1 MTVASGGTAENTILN
16 TGSELVYGTDNNAT
30 INGGTQTVEEEG
42 VANGTILNGGNQ
54 KVFGTV
60 NSVNIKGGIQN
71 ILSGGLSSGS
81 TINGGEMVVASG
93 GTAENTILNTGN
105 ELVYGTDNNAVING
119 GTQTVESDGI
129 ANGTTLN
136 SGEQIVESGA
146 AVNNAVING
155 GTQEV
160 SGTVSGTNI
169 KGGIQSILSGGL
181 SSGSTINGGEM
192 IVASGGTAENTILNT
207 GSELVYGT
215 DNNAVINGG
224 TQTVES
230 GGVANGTILNSG
242 EQIVLSGATVNNAV
256 INGGTQEVSG
266 TVSGTNIKGGIQSI
280 LIGGLSS
287 GSTIDGG
294 EMTVASGGTAENTI
308 LNTGSELVYGTDNNA
323 VINGGTQT
331 VESGGVANGTTL
343 NGGEQIVLLGA
354 TAKNSNLY
362 GGTLSLYGGG
372 KLEGT
377 TNITDAVMNIS
388 GSNNISVLNV
398 NNSQINFLRD
408 SGFSTLNIENLNG
421 NGIFNLS
428 SNLADDESDIL
439 NITSSSGN
447 FGLIVHDYSYE
458 GNLPSSFKVVSEAS
472 VDDDFYLIGGAVDV
486 GAYQYELQHNG
497 NDWVLVRTPNLTDSS
512 VIAKNTYTSISSLF
526 YSMMTPVY
534 NRIRSNRKQVVTENN
549 LWFKGIGHEVKLN
562 YKDDTKSR
570 LQIYGGALGYDKNI
584 WQSGGNSLKIGF
596 FGSYAYS
603 HQDYERQ
610 GRGHADTQNLGLYA
624 GLLTDNNWFLDVVGT
639 YFMHDQRVQSYTPAM
654 YEVIGKYNTN
664 GWHGAV
670 FMGRRVDF
678 AKDWFVEPN
687 IGFNYIYVEGADYRT
702 NFNTLVTADDMDY
715 MNAQIG
721 TNIGKAITVA
731 EDTKLNIFGS
741 FNLIHDW
748 DGKSTVQVA
757 NYTFNEDISSVR
769 YELGIGMEAIK
780 TDKGNAYVEATT
792 QLGNRVK
799 MPWQINLGLSF
810 AF

>member
-1 MTVASGGTAENTILN
+1 MTVASGGTAESTILN
-16 TGSELVYGTDNNAT
+16 TGNELVYGTDNNAV
-30 INGGTQTVEEEG
+30 INGGTQTVESGG
-42 VANGTILNGGNQ
+42 VANGTTLNGGEQIVESGAMANNA
-54 KVFGTV
+54 VINGGTQEV
-60 NSVNIKGGIQN
+60 SGTASGTNIKGGVQS
-71 ILSGGLSSGS
+71 ILSGGLASNS
-81 TINGGEMVVASG
+81 TINGGEMTVASG
-93 GTAENTILNTGN
+93 GTAESTILNTGN

-119 GTQTVESDGI
+119 GTQTVESDSG
-129 ANGTTLN
+129 
-136 SGEQIVESGA
+136 GEQIVLSGA

-192 IVASGGTAENTILNT
+192 
-207 GSELVYGT
+207 
-215 DNNAVINGG
+215 
-224 TQTVES
+224 
-230 GGVANGTILNSG
+230 
-242 EQIVLSGATVNNAV
+242 
-256 INGGTQEVSG
+256 
-266 TVSGTNIKGGIQSI
+266 
-280 LIGGLSS
+280 
-287 GSTIDGG
+287 
-294 EMTVASGGTAENTI
+294 TVASGGTAENTI

-323 VINGGTQT
+323 TINGGTQT
-331 VESGGVANGTTL
+331 IENGGVANNTTL
-343 NGGEQIVLLGA
+343 NGGEQIVLSGA

-421 NGIFNLS
+421 NAIFNLS

-439 NITSSSGN
+439 NITNGSGN

-472 VDDDFYLIGGAVDV
+472 VADDFYLIGGAVDV

-549 LWFKGIGHEVKLN
+549 LWFKGIGYEVKLN

-670 FMGRRVDF
+670 FIGRRVDF

-687 IGFNYIYVEGADYRT
+687 IGFNYIYVEGVDYRT

-757 NYTFNEDISSVR
+757 NYTFNENISSVR

>member
-1 MTVASGGTAENTILN
+1 MLRARITMRLLTAVANGTTLNSGEQIVLSGATVNNTVINGGTQEVSGTASGTNIKGGVQSILSGGLASGSTVNGGEMTVASGGTAENTILNTGSELVYGTDNNAVINGGTQTVESDGIANGANGTTLNSGEQIVLSGATVNNTVINGGTQEVSGTVSRTNIKGGVQSILSGGLSSGSTVNGGEMTVASGGTAENTILN

-30 INGGTQTVEEEG
+30 INGGTQ
-42 VANGTILNGGNQ
+42 I
-54 KVFGTV
+54 
-60 NSVNIKGGIQN
+60 
-71 ILSGGLSSGS
+71 
-81 TINGGEMVVASG
+81 
-93 GTAENTILNTGN
+93 
-105 ELVYGTDNNAVING
+105 
-119 GTQTVESDGI
+119 VESDGI

-136 SGEQIVESGA
+136 GGEQIVLSGA

-192 IVASGGTAENTILNT
+192 TVASGGTAENTLLNT

-215 DNNAVINGG
+215 DNNATINGG
-224 TQTVES
+224 TQTIEN
-230 GGVANGTILNSG
+230 GGVANN
-242 EQIVLSGATVNNAV
+242 
-256 INGGTQEVSG
+256 
-266 TVSGTNIKGGIQSI
+266 
-280 LIGGLSS
+280 
-287 GSTIDGG
+287 
-294 EMTVASGGTAENTI
+294 
-308 LNTGSELVYGTDNNA
+308 
-323 VINGGTQT
+323 
-331 VESGGVANGTTL
+331 TTL
-343 NGGEQIVLLGA
+343 NGGEQIVLSGA

-421 NGIFNLS
+421 NAIFNLS

-439 NITSSSGN
+439 NITSGSGN

-472 VDDDFYLIGGAVDV
+472 VADDFYLIGGAVDV

-549 LWFKGIGHEVKLN
+549 LWFKGIGYEVKLN

-670 FMGRRVDF
+670 FIGRRVDF

-687 IGFNYIYVEGADYRT
+687 IGFNYIYVEGVDYRT

>member
-1 MTVASGGTAENTILN
+1 MVVASGGTAENTILNTGNELVYGTDNNATINGGTQTVESGGVANGTTLNGGEQIVLSGATVNNTVINGGTQEVSGTVSGTNIKGGVQSILSGGLSSGSTINGGEMVVASGGTAENTILN

-30 INGGTQTVEEEG
+30 INGGTQT
-42 VANGTILNGGNQ
+42 I
-54 KVFGTV
+54 
-60 NSVNIKGGIQN
+60 
-71 ILSGGLSSGS
+71 
-81 TINGGEMVVASG
+81 
-93 GTAENTILNTGN
+93 EN
-105 ELVYGTDNNAVING
+105 
-119 GTQTVESDGI
+119 
-129 ANGTTLN
+129 
-136 SGEQIVESGA
+136 
-146 AVNNAVING
+146 
-155 GTQEV
+155 
-160 SGTVSGTNI
+160 
-169 KGGIQSILSGGL
+169 
-181 SSGSTINGGEM
+181 
-192 IVASGGTAENTILNT
+192 
-207 GSELVYGT
+207 
-215 DNNAVINGG
+215 
-224 TQTVES
+224 
-230 GGVANGTILNSG
+230 GGVANN
-242 EQIVLSGATVNNAV
+242 
-256 INGGTQEVSG
+256 
-266 TVSGTNIKGGIQSI
+266 
-280 LIGGLSS
+280 
-287 GSTIDGG
+287 
-294 EMTVASGGTAENTI
+294 
-308 LNTGSELVYGTDNNA
+308 
-323 VINGGTQT
+323 
-331 VESGGVANGTTL
+331 TTL

-421 NGIFNLS
+421 NAIFNLS

-439 NITSSSGN
+439 NITGGSGN

-472 VDDDFYLIGGAVDV
+472 VADDFYLIGGAVDV

-687 IGFNYIYVEGADYRT
+687 IGFNYIYVEGVDYRT